1 MLLNTSTAESES
13 EEDVEED
20 AEEEEEEEYVEVED
34 PVEESDRDED
44 KFESFEVLDGFAGLT
59 VLCCAKVLE
68 EIGIDGVTL
77 GAVLRE
83 RGVC

>member
-20 AEEEEEEEYVEVED
+20 AEEEEEYVEVED
-34 PVEESDRDED
+34 SVEESDRDED
-44 KFESFEVLDGFAGLT
+44 EFESFEVLDSFAGLT
-59 VLCCAKVLE
+59 VLCCAEVLE

-83 RGVC
+83 RDVC